1 MEKSNKLSETESK
14 LNGAMEEVASLSR
27 ELEMNQKLLEETQMN
42 CVHLENCL
50 HEARE
55 EAQTHLCAAD
65 RRACEYNTLRASS
78 VKMRGLFEKFRSSVC
93 AGGWVASFAES
104 LRTLAQALAKEKISF
119 GRLQVHEIAAFLLN
133 PAGHYEAIN
142 RNCPNYY
149 LSSESEALHRAVKS
163 DYLGSKTLASS
174 SMSTSSSGKTTNSY
188 GLSSGCEYFIV
199 TIAMLP
205 HTAIHQQTS

>member
-1 MEKSNKLSETESK
+1 MMRKVVDGEANKK
-14 LNGAMEEVASLSR
+14 ANR
-27 ELEMNQKLLEETQMN
+27 
-42 CVHLENCL
+42 
-50 HEARE
+50 
-55 EAQTHLCAAD
+55 
-65 RRACEYNTLRASS
+65 
-78 VKMRGLFEKFRSSVC
+78 
-93 AGGWVASFAES
+93 
-104 LRTLAQALAKEKISF
+104 EKISF

-163 DYLGSKTLASS
+163 DYLSSETLASS